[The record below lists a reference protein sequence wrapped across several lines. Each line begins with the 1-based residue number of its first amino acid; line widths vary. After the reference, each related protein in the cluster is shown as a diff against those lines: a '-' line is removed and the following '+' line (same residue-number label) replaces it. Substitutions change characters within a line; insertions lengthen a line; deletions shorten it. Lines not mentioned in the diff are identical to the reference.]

1 VIELDTIV
9 APATPPGR
17 SALAIVRVDGPGA
30 FRILSFLS
38 RLALPPVRHATLVK
52 LLSVVGDQLSAVPA
66 ESGATPESRQDATTP
81 EGDAAHSTDNR
92 QLTTAEGAETPLSV
106 ISDQL
111 SAPSRDT
118 ATTTDNRPPTTAEGA
133 AGAEAIDEAIV
144 LRYEAPHSFTGN
156 DLVEFSLHGNPLL
169 VSRLIEA
176 CVALGARMAE
186 PGEFTERAVLNGKL
200 DLVQAE
206 SIADLINART
216 ALQAKLSLSNLEG
229 VLSRRASA
237 IRQTL
242 LEVISRLEAALDFS
256 EEGYEFISRGDAETR
271 VQNALREVRAMGE
284 TWRRGAATRAGLSAV
299 ILGRP
304 NAGKSTLLNRLVGS
318 DRAIVTPI
326 PGTTR
331 DIVRETIE
339 IGGLPVTLSD
349 TAGLRATE
357 DLVEGIGVDRARE
370 AARTADIVLYLVDGT
385 AGVTPEDELELAELE
400 NVELVFT
407 KADLAPQPGLS
418 ISAVSDHG
426 MDELLQ
432 RLDELVREH
441 FVAPEGALVNER
453 QRAAV
458 AECETALSASL
469 ESLSAKADEQMVLVD
484 LYRAASALGVLTGA
498 ITRDEILAEIF
509 GKFCIG
515 K

>member
-1 VIELDTIV
+1 MIELDTIV

-17 SALAIVRVDGPGA
+17 SALAIVRIDGPRSNA
-30 FRILSFLS
+30 ILTSLS
-38 RLALPPVRHATLVK
+38 QSSLPAVRTATLTGLK
-52 LLSVVGDQLSAVPA
+52 D
-66 ESGATPESRQDATTP
+66 
-81 EGDAAHSTDNR
+81 
-92 QLTTAEGAETPLSV
+92 
-106 ISDQL
+106 
-111 SAPSRDT
+111 
-118 ATTTDNRPPTTAEGA
+118 
-133 AGAEAIDEAIV
+133 IDECIV
-144 LRYEAPHSFTGN
+144 VRYEAPHSFTGN
-156 DLVEFSLHGNPLL
+156 DLVELTLHGNPLL
-169 VSRLIEA
+169 VERVIEA

-216 ALQAKLSLSNLEG
+216 TLQAKLSLSNLEG
-229 VLSRRASA
+229 MLSRKAAA

-256 EEGYEFISRGDAETR
+256 EEGYEFITR
-271 VQNALREVRAMGE
+271 DEVRSRLLAAVRDLAAVAD
-284 TWRRGAATRAGLSAV
+284 TYQRGRATRAGLSAV

-349 TAGLRATE
+349 TAGLRETADVVE
-357 DLVEGIGVDRARE
+357 DIGVQRARE
-370 AARTADIVLYLVDGT
+370 AARTADIVLYLVDGVT
-385 AGVTPEDELELAELE
+385 GVTAEDEAELAALE
-400 NVELVFT
+400 NVQVVYT
-407 KADLAPQPGLS
+407 KADLAGRSGLS
-418 ISAVSDHG
+418 ISAVSDQG
-426 MDELLQ
+426 IAELLS
-432 RLDELVREH
+432 RLDELVRERYA
-441 FVAPEGALVNER
+441 APEGALVNER
-453 QRAAV
+453 QRLAV
-458 AECETALSASL
+458 AECEEALQAAL
-469 ESLSAKADEQMVLVD
+469 AAVDGGLDEQMIVVD
-484 LYRAASALGVLTGA
+484 LYRAANALGVLTGA
-498 ITRDEILAEIF
+498 VTREDVLTEIF

>member
-1 VIELDTIV
+1 VITLDTIV

-17 SALAIVRVDGPGA
+17 SALAIVRIDGPLSNS
-30 FRILSFLS
+30 ILTSLS
-38 RLALPPVRHATLVK
+38 QAALPAVRT
-52 LLSVVGDQLSAVPA
+52 
-66 ESGATPESRQDATTP
+66 
-81 EGDAAHSTDNR
+81 AALT
-92 QLTTAEGAETPLSV
+92 QLT
-106 ISDQL
+106 D
-111 SAPSRDT
+111 
-118 ATTTDNRPPTTAEGA
+118 
-133 AGAEAIDEAIV
+133 IDECIAI
-144 LRYEAPHSFTGN
+144 RYEAPHSFTGN
-156 DLVEFSLHGNPLL
+156 DLVELTLHGNPLL
-169 VSRLIEA
+169 VERVIEE
-176 CVALGARMAE
+176 CVSLGARMAE

-216 ALQAKLSLSNLEG
+216 TLQAKLSLSNLEG
-229 VLSRRASA
+229 MLSRKASA
-237 IRQTL
+237 IRRTL

-256 EEGYEFISRGDAETR
+256 EEGYEFITR
-271 VQNALREVRAMGE
+271 DEARTRIEEALRDIAAMSE
-284 TWRRGAATRAGLSAV
+284 TYRRGRATRAGLSAV

-349 TAGLRATE
+349 TAGLRESTDA
-357 DLVEGIGVDRARE
+357 VEGIGIARARQ
-370 AARTADIVLYLVDGT
+370 AAQSADIVLYLVDGAVGLT
-385 AGVTPEDELELAELE
+385 EEDRAELAALE
-400 NVELVFT
+400 NVELVYT
-407 KADLAPQPGLS
+407 KADLARHEGLS

-426 MDELLQ
+426 IEELLA
-432 RLDELVREH
+432 RMDELVRDRYA
-441 FVAPEGALVNER
+441 APEGALVNER

-458 AECETALSASL
+458 VDCEAALQTAREAIDADL
-469 ESLSAKADEQMVLVD
+469 DEQMIVVD
-484 LYRAASALGVLTGA
+484 LYRAANALGLLTGA
-498 ITRDEILAEIF
+498 VTRDDVLSEIF